1 MNDSMV
7 QKFKAKHESLAGIVH
22 LVDGLDA
29 AADKIFTI
37 LEEKKAA
44 RVAITEPPVE
54 IGQSIEQHCAAAGM
68 DLLKP
73 PFEGV
78 DLPAEFDSIDIGI
91 TRTTFAIAETGS
103 LVEFATNDSFRL
115 LSSLP
120 LVHIGVFQAAD
131 IIETLTEAAVPI
143 RNFYQENPLNAT
155 VSFISGPSRTADI
168 EMRLILGV
176 HGPAETH
183 AVIVN
188 GKGTDS

>member
-1 MNDSMV
+1 MVSMNDSMV
-7 QKFKAKHESLAGIVH
+7 QKFKKKHESLAGIVH

-29 AADKIFTI
+29 AADKIYAI
-37 LEEKKAA
+37 LEAKKAA
-44 RVAITEPPVE
+44 KVAITELPFE
-54 IGQSIEQHCAAAGM
+54 IGQSIEQRCESAGM
-68 DLLKP
+68 NLLKP
-73 PFEGV
+73 PFDGV
-78 DLPAEFDSIDIGI
+78 DLPAEFDSIDVGI
-91 TRTTFAIAETGS
+91 TWAAFAIAETGS

-115 LSSLP
+115 ISALP

-131 IIETLTEAAVPI
+131 IIESLSEAAVPV

-183 AVIVN
+183 AIIVN
-188 GKGTDS
+188 